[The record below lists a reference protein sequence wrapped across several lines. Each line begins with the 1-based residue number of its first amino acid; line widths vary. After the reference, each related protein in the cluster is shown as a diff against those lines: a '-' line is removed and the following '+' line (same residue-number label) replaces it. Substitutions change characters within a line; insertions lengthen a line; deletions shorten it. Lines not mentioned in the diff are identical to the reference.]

1 MTSQASSVI
10 DFHNENKQFNIEA
23 RMQRIKSL
31 KGVISVFLISKEGAI
46 LKSTADNITTSQFKQ
61 IGLEVS
67 VLVQN
72 MIKDINPENEANF
85 VRISST
91 RHEITVAL
99 EKNQILVVA
108 QQCDGVQG
116 DLQSTLTVTK

>member
-10 DFHNENKQFNIEA
+10 DFHNENKQLNIEA

-31 KGVISVFLISKEGAI
+31 KGVIGVFLISKEGAI